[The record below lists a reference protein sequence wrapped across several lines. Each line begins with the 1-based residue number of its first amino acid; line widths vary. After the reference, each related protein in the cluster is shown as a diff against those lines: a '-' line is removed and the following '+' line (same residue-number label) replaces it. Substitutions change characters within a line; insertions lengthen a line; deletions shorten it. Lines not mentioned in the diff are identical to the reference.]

1 MKSGDVLVMSGDMK
15 SQVVGTAG
23 EVQVAHVAD
32 VGCVEVQQLV
42 TEQRLVTTQL
52 HLAHLQDNTRTNDT
66 SLTRKQTAFNRGSRS
81 DHGGSTL
88 GPGGGAQ
95 SPQIVAR
102 PPNLA
107 VLLTHCGQLILRN
120 N

>member
-15 SQVVGTAG
+15 SQVVGTAGEVQVAHVADVGGVEVQQLVAEQRLVTTQLHLAHLRTNKQSNGSLRPHHSRPYNG

-52 HLAHLQDNTRTNDT
+52 HLAHL
-66 SLTRKQTAFNRGSRS
+66 
-81 DHGGSTL
+81 
-88 GPGGGAQ
+88 
-95 SPQIVAR
+95 
-102 PPNLA
+102 
-107 VLLTHCGQLILRN
+107 
-120 N
+120 

>member
-42 TEQRLVTTQL
+42 AEQRLVTTQL
-52 HLAHLQDNTRTNDT
+52 HLAHL
-66 SLTRKQTAFNRGSRS
+66 
-81 DHGGSTL
+81 
-88 GPGGGAQ
+88 
-95 SPQIVAR
+95 
-102 PPNLA
+102 
-107 VLLTHCGQLILRN
+107 
-120 N
+120 